1 MNIVGR
7 ASVSLLLGAVLAL
20 ATSAPALGSSHE
32 EAAGVHVGRR
42 FVERLDPWG
51 LPPDLVLRLARAAVA
66 AGMTKG
72 QVARLLSDQRFAMA
86 VGSGEGYRALEAL
99 ARSPDLVARAY
110 RMLFGSGESYTS
122 SGATSFQSALFAD
135 SPELR
140 NEYLHDLG
148 LMVATR
154 PDGVEVLVD
163 LETGRQVIGQGK
175 LGMQVTAPGGG
186 PLPEPE
192 VSPEEAAAAMWAAAD
207 AVPRELPPPGG
218 RPFEAVSRPGG
229 GTGAG
234 GGLPL
239 AAVYLFA
246 GTLAGAWLGY
256 GGIWLARRFRS
267 R

>member
-7 ASVSLLLGAVLAL
+7 ASASLLLGAMLAL
-20 ATSAPALGSSHE
+20 AVPAPAVASSHE

-51 LPPDLVLRLARAAVA
+51 LPSELVLRLARAAVA
-66 AGMTKG
+66 SGMTKG
-72 QVARLLSDQRFAMA
+72 QVARLLSDQRFALA
-86 VGSGEGYRALEAL
+86 VGSGEGYQALEAL
-99 ARSPDLVARAY
+99 ARNPDLVAGAY
-110 RMLFGSGESYTS
+110 RMLFESDESYTP
-122 SGATSFQSALFAD
+122 SGATSFQTALFAG

-140 NEYLHDLG
+140 NEYLRDLG

-175 LGMQVTAPGGG
+175 VGMQVTAPGGG

-192 VSPEEAAAAMWAAAD
+192 VSPEEAAAAMWAEAGV
-207 AVPRELPPPGG
+207 VPQELPPPGG
-218 RPFEAVSRPGG
+218 RPFEAVSRPEG

-234 GGLPL
+234 EGRPL

-246 GTLAGAWLGY
+246 GTLAAAWLGY